1 MSDFF
6 EQLSEEELDAA
17 IESEKEAYEEIY
29 EYFYVNF
36 RQYEKYQLTYS
47 NKKNVIDSI
56 SSCHAVN
63 NTRLIGLIDYIMQSS
78 VEDIYIIQSEC
89 LNDKKIVLMIIPA
102 LKIGFDLRNRRK
114 KQFFEHG
121 FKFHKPAD
129 IYDAIMEG
137 LVTTEFRNEIESIS
151 IGFPLNRHKPDR
163 WNFYAIDD
171 VIKND
176 DDHNFISLD
185 VIKKIGKLNLDKGE
199 DFPQKKNDQIAS
211 SPIATFLL
219 NSMFKGE
226 SNWACGQSYYDVVEN
241 LKQSRIEEDVLCYEG
256 LGDFK
261 LEGCKLIENR
271 PLRDEI
277 FDKYSFDRI
286 IVIFSLLDS
295 PNEGI
300 RFLGKYKI
308 DKEESVRNK
317 HLSFELCETRLEL
330 E

>member
-1 MSDFF
+1 MS
-6 EQLSEEELDAA
+6 EGSLVSQNA
-17 IESEKEAYEEIY
+17 
-29 EYFYVNF
+29 
-36 RQYEKYQLTYS
+36 
-47 NKKNVIDSI
+47 
-56 SSCHAVN
+56 
-63 NTRLIGLIDYIMQSS
+63 LII
-78 VEDIYIIQSEC
+78 
-89 LNDKKIVLMIIPA
+89 K
-102 LKIGFDLRNRRK
+102 DLRVVS
-114 KQFFEHG
+114 
-121 FKFHKPAD
+121 AC
-129 IYDAIMEG
+129 
-137 LVTTEFRNEIESIS
+137 
-151 IGFPLNRHKPDR
+151 
-163 WNFYAIDD
+163 
-171 VIKND
+171 
-176 DDHNFISLD
+176 
-185 VIKKIGKLNLDKGE
+185 NL
-199 DFPQKKNDQIAS
+199 S
-211 SPIATFLL
+211 YRS
-219 NSMFKGE
+219 
-226 SNWACGQSYYDVVEN
+226 ACGQSYYDVVEN

>member
-1 MSDFF
+1 MREKGLHPPHCCPAEER
-6 EQLSEEELDAA
+6 EQEE
-17 IESEKEAYEEIY
+17 YEEISRY
-29 EYFYVNF
+29 NFVLF

-47 NKKNVIDSI
+47 NKKKVIDSI

-63 NTRLIGLIDYIMQSS
+63 NTRLIDYIMQSS

-137 LVTTEFRNEIESIS
+137 LVTTEFKNEIEFIS

-185 VIKKIGKLNLDKGE
+185 VIKKMDKENLIFRKG
-199 DFPQKKNDQIAS
+199 DDIPQKKNNKIAN

-219 NSMFKGE
+219 NSLFKGE
-226 SNWACGQSYYDVVEN
+226 SNWACGQSYCDVVEL
-241 LKQSRIEEDVLCYEG
+241 LKHSRIEEDVLCYEG
-256 LGDFK
+256 LCDFK
-261 LEGCKLIENR
+261 LEECKLIENR
-271 PLRDEI
+271 PLRDEF
-277 FDKYSFDRI
+277 FDEYSFDRT

-300 RFLGKYKI
+300 KFLGKYKI
-308 DKEESVRNK
+308 DKKDSRENK
-317 HLSFELCETRLEL
+317 HLSFKLHETRLES

>member
-1 MSDFF
+1 
-6 EQLSEEELDAA
+6 
-17 IESEKEAYEEIY
+17 
-29 EYFYVNF
+29 
-36 RQYEKYQLTYS
+36 
-47 NKKNVIDSI
+47 
-56 SSCHAVN
+56 
-63 NTRLIGLIDYIMQSS
+63 
-78 VEDIYIIQSEC
+78 
-89 LNDKKIVLMIIPA
+89 
-102 LKIGFDLRNRRK
+102 
-114 KQFFEHG
+114 
-121 FKFHKPAD
+121 
-129 IYDAIMEG
+129 MEG
-137 LVTTEFRNEIESIS
+137 LVTTEFKNEIESIS

-185 VIKKIGKLNLDKGE
+185 VIKKMDKENLIFRKG
-199 DFPQKKNDQIAS
+199 DDIPQKKNNKIAN

-219 NSMFKGE
+219 NSLFKGE